1 MNDEDQSN
9 DLLRSL
15 QATLAMHAASAP
27 PPPTATIAD
36 VMAPKQPREPASKKK
51 APPRSVGGDSM
62 DVLHAR
68 AEGRPRAVTPEIIVT
83 EEIIESVAACIA
95 HGLNPTAVHV
105 LPARAKEAPVE
116 AVESEAIVPRRDE
129 PTAPVAPVA
138 PVAVTAALTVTQ
150 AHRHDVLS
158 ILMECIG
165 RGLTPAQ
172 AEEFMVLAAKFSKT

>member
-1 MNDEDQSN
+1 MTNEDQSN

-36 VMAPKQPREPASKKK
+36 VMAPKQPREPAPKKK
-51 APPRSVGGDSM
+51 APLRAVEGDPM
-62 DVLHAR
+62 AVLHAR
-68 AEGRPRAVTPEIIVT
+68 AKA
-83 EEIIESVAACIA
+83 
-95 HGLNPTAVHV
+95 
-105 LPARAKEAPVE
+105 APVE
-116 AVESEAIVPRRDE
+116 VLESEAIVPRRDE
-129 PTAPVAPVA
+129 PPAPVA
-138 PVAVTAALTVTQ
+138 AALTVTQ
-150 AHRHDVLS
+150 ALDRHDVLS

>member
-36 VMAPKQPREPASKKK
+36 VMAPKQPREPAPKKK
-51 APPRSVGGDSM
+51 APLRAVEGDPM
-62 DVLHAR
+62 AVLHAR
-68 AEGRPRAVTPEIIVT
+68 AKAV
-83 EEIIESVAACIA
+83 
-95 HGLNPTAVHV
+95 
-105 LPARAKEAPVE
+105 PVE
-116 AVESEAIVPRRDE
+116 VVESEAIVPQRDE
-129 PTAPVAPVA
+129 PPAP
-138 PVAVTAALTVTQ
+138 AAATLTVTQ
-150 AHRHDVLS
+150 ALDRHDVLS

-172 AEEFMVLAAKFSKT
+172 AEEFMTLAAKFSKT